1 MTELGNTSLTKL
13 LRDGAVE
20 VTVDPKFP
28 QAIGLESILQ
38 SVTTFGNFK
47 WRILPNDSNAYVST

>member
-13 LRDGAVE
+13 LRDGAVK

-28 QAIGLESILQ
+28 QAIGLEWKSKMLNTILRAKG
-38 SVTTFGNFK
+38 S
-47 WRILPNDSNAYVST
+47 